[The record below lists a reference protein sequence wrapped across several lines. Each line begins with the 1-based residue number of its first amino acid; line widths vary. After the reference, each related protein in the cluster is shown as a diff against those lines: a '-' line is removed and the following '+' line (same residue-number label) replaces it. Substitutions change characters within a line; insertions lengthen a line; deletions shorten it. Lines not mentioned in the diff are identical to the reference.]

1 METKPQKQTRPQF
14 TNHHELRTDVG
25 LDCSIEAGGGG
36 ADQSFKKQCD
46 INVIMKQY
54 ENTGMLPQQTHIQP
68 RYIDNTEVPTLEEA
82 FEATNR
88 AMEAFYDL
96 PPEVRRLMDND
107 PSKLE
112 NFIADSENHQ
122 VLEKYGIIVKTP
134 IEKHDATNQDIVD
147 ALNKLKEPKKLT
159 E

>member
-1 METKPQKQTRPQF
+1 METKNQTKRPLF

-25 LDCSIEAGGGG
+25 LDCSQEIGGGG

-46 INVIMKQY
+46 INIIMKQY
-54 ENTGMLPQQTHIQP
+54 EKTGMLPQQTHIQP
-68 RYIDNTEVPTLEEA
+68 RYVDNSQVPSLEAA

-96 PPEVRRLMDND
+96 PPEVRRAMDND
-107 PSKLE
+107 PSQLE
-112 NFIADSENHQ
+112 NFIANPENEKI
-122 VLEKYGIIVKTP
+122 LEKHGIIVKTP
-134 IEKHDATNQDIVD
+134 IVQPDAKLKDVVD
-147 ALNKLKEPKKLT
+147 AIGQLKEKKKPT

>member
-1 METKPQKQTRPQF
+1 METKTQKQTRPQF

-68 RYIDNTEVPTLEEA
+68 RYVDNTEVPTLEEA

-134 IEKHDATNQDIVD
+134 IEKPDATNQDIVD
-147 ALNKLKEPKKLT
+147 ALNKLKEPKKPT